1 MATARSSSPA
11 MRPSDA
17 SVRSYLAS
25 VPDAR
30 RRDDA
35 RRLCALLQ
43 EITGERPA
51 LWAQSI
57 VGFGQYHYRYAS
69 GHEGD
74 APLVSFAPRAQH
86 LVLYLSAGL
95 DDRYPKL
102 LAELGPHKT
111 GKGCLYLKRLDD
123 ADPVILR
130 RLVERSVVV
139 HRGVDRA
146 ST

>member
-1 MATARSSSPA
+1 MAAHSSTPI
-11 MRPSDA
+11 MRPSGA
-17 SVRSYLAS
+17 SVRSFLAS

-30 RRDDA
+30 HRDDA

-43 EITGERPA
+43 EITDERPA
-51 LWAQSI
+51 MWAQSI
-57 VGFGQYHYRYAS
+57 VGFGRYHYRYAS

-95 DDRYPKL
+95 GDRYPKL
-102 LAELGPHKT
+102 LHQLGPHKA

-123 ADPVILR
+123 ADPAILR
-130 RLVERSVVV
+130 QLVERSVLV
-139 HRGVDRA
+139 HRSVGRA

>member
-1 MATARSSSPA
+1 MAARSSTPV
-11 MRPSDA
+11 MRPSGA
-17 SVRSYLAS
+17 SVRSFLAS

-43 EITGERPA
+43 EITDERPA

-74 APLVSFAPRAQH
+74 APLVSYAPRAKH

-102 LAELGPHKT
+102 LDQLGPHRT
-111 GKGCLYLKRLDD
+111 GKACLYLKRLDD
-123 ADPVILR
+123 ADPAILR
-130 RLVERSVVV
+130 QLVERSVLV

-146 ST
+146 RT